1 MNSPFNAL
9 KTAVIEAAKAD
20 PAISAICGA
29 RVYEE
34 VPRDARG
41 DPSDAQAPFV
51 YLDHFAWRDIEAG
64 CGPLYAVTLRLNAVA
79 TEFGRKQSRDLAE
92 AIAVAFNRKTLP
104 LAGGHAMTIFKA
116 VAGGDVPAVS
126 TVKECFVELR
136 TELADANGYPLP

>member
-1 MNSPFNAL
+1 MSSPFIAL
-9 KTAVIEAAKAD
+9 KTAVIEAAKVD

-41 DPSDAQAPFV
+41 DPSDAQTPYV

-64 CGPLYAVTLRLNAVA
+64 CGPLYAVVLRLNAVT
-79 TEFGRKQSRDLAE
+79 TEFGRKRSDELAD
-92 AIAVAFNRKTLP
+92 AIKDAFNRKTLR
-104 LAGGHAMTIFKA
+104 LSGGHAMTIFKA
-116 VAGGDVPAVS
+116 YQGGDVPAVS